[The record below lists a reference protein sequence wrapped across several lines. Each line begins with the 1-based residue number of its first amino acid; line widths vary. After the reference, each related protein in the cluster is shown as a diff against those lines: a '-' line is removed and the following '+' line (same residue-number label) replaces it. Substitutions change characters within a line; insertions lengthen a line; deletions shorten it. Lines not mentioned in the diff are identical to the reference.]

1 MISRISTFLKLSKSI
16 IKVLKPNETK
26 SMVFNMILSVFNTF
40 LELFS
45 ITTIV
50 YLLLVI
56 SGQNLT
62 ESKISYLFNS
72 ILPEESLIISS
83 AILMISVVIVKTVF
97 QIIFTYDQEKISQQ
111 VQNRINNTL
120 FIKFINSKY
129 ENYINDSSPR
139 IVRILSQE
147 SIKIGNQL
155 ISPFISIINE
165 SFLLFFVSA
174 FIFIYDPLLGLTV
187 YFVSILLIFFF
198 SKFISSKVQ
207 SLGKIVALNNN
218 NRIKNIPV

>member
-97 QIIFTYDQEKISQQ
+97 QIIFTYYQEKISQQ

-129 ENYINDSSPR
+129 EKYINDS
-139 IVRILSQE
+139 
-147 SIKIGNQL
+147 
-155 ISPFISIINE
+155 
-165 SFLLFFVSA
+165 
-174 FIFIYDPLLGLTV
+174 
-187 YFVSILLIFFF
+187 
-198 SKFISSKVQ
+198 
-207 SLGKIVALNNN
+207 
-218 NRIKNIPV
+218 

>member
-83 AILMISVVIVKTVF
+83 AIL
-97 QIIFTYDQEKISQQ
+97 IFSTS
-111 VQNRINNTL
+111 
-120 FIKFINSKY
+120 
-129 ENYINDSSPR
+129 
-139 IVRILSQE
+139 
-147 SIKIGNQL
+147 
-155 ISPFISIINE
+155 
-165 SFLLFFVSA
+165 
-174 FIFIYDPLLGLTV
+174 
-187 YFVSILLIFFF
+187 
-198 SKFISSKVQ
+198 
-207 SLGKIVALNNN
+207 
-218 NRIKNIPV
+218 